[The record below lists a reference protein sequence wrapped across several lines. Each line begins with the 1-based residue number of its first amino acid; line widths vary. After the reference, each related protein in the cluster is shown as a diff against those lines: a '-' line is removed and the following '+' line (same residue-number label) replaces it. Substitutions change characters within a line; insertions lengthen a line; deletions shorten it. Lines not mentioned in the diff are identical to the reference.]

1 MPQRRR
7 WLRKPAHQSAYCHKL
22 QKIRCQCT
30 QETAD
35 EHQWFQDAR
44 RRFLGAQ
51 PSLFA
56 YVFAHTEYDDETR
69 NLMEAA
75 LNTAWMTLCA
85 RLAPSEVDRAA
96 MVAAIIDAVAKGE
109 RDFMRLQQKA
119 LDALAV
125 LALVKAVDRRK
136 SIRLASGTDD
146 PAVERRKQVRPV
158 SGIDSI

>member
-1 MPQRRR
+1 M
-7 WLRKPAHQSAYCHKL
+7 S
-22 QKIRCQCT
+22 
-30 QETAD
+30 
-35 EHQWFQDAR
+35 
-44 RRFLGAQ
+44 
-51 PSLFA
+51 
-56 YVFAHTEYDDETR
+56 FAHTEYDDETR

-96 MVAAIIDAVAKGE
+96 MVAAIIDAVATGE

-158 SGIDSI
+158 SGIDLI